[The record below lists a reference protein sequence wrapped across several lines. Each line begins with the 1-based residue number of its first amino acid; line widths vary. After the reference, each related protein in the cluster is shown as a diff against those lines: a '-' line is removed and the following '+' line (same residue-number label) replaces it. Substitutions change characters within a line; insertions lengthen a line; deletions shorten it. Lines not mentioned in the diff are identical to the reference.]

1 MAKRQRYIEA
11 PPVLCASVAP
21 GRVHLYDVP
30 WYWYAHGRESNPS
43 TIRKAPQHDAERA
56 AHRSRRLA
64 LEAAGWLWLKSRPQR
79 YCTKTGKIIDFRQAF
94 WTLTVPEA
102 MNEARA
108 REALSSWWTWAR
120 NVAGVRSYLWVAE
133 LTDRGRVHFHAL
145 VNEWMDASAVKSS
158 WARAL
163 ARQGCNVDGDN
174 PPANIAHVEPV
185 GSAKKVRRYVTKY
198 VGKDFGG
205 RAEQLATKYVQAT
218 HDADKKERRPPE
230 RVAEFRAE
238 IRARLVD
245 TLAKPSAV
253 RRRWGAT
260 VDLERRPMQLAQP
273 DAPRQYDALVRE
285 LRTMHGARWSD
296 ANEKGQAVY
305 FDLEEATEHATP
317 VLHAMLLAGVSS
329 AA

>member
-1 MAKRQRYIEA
+1 MSKRARYIEA
-11 PPVLCASVAP
+11 PSVLVASVAP

-30 WYWYAHGRESNPS
+30 WYWYAHGRESKRS
-43 TIRKAPQHDAERA
+43 GHKKAPNPQPERA
-56 AHRSRRLA
+56 AFRSRRLA
-64 LEAAGWLWLKSRPQR
+64 LEAAGWLWLKSRQQR
-79 YCTKTGKIIDFRQAF
+79 YMSQSGKVIDFRQAF

-102 MNEARA
+102 MSEAAA

-120 NVAGVRSYLWVAE
+120 NVAGVKSYLWVAE

-145 VNEWMDASAVKSS
+145 VNEWMDASAVKAA

-163 ARQGCNVDGDN
+163 ARQGCNVDGDA

-185 GSAKKVRRYVTKY
+185 GSAKLVRRYVTKY

-205 RAEQLATKYVQAT
+205 RAEQLSTKYVEAG
-218 HDADKKERRPPE
+218 RREDP
-230 RVAEFRAE
+230 AEVPVFRAE

-260 VDLERRPMQLAQP
+260 IDLERKPMQLAQP
-273 DAPRQYDALVRE
+273 DAPRQYDTLVRE
-285 LRTMHGARWSD
+285 LRTLPGVRWMNAS
-296 ANEKGQAVY
+296 EKGQAVY
-305 FDLEEATEHATP
+305 FDLEEATPYASP
-317 VLHAMLLAGVSS
+317 VLHAMLQAGVSS
-329 AA
+329 PV